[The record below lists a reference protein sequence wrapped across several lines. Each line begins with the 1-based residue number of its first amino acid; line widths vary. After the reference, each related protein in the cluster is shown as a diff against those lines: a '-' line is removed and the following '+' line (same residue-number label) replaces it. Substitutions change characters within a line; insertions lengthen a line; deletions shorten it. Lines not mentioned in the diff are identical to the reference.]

1 MNGNMN
7 CFTSGHLSVTLLVL
21 FAFLISILMIPIVAA
36 IATGRL
42 SSISVSIF
50 CPIVSCSETCN
61 FILTYLDP
69 NIL

>member
-7 CFTSGHLSVTLLVL
+7 CFTSGHLPVMLLVL

-50 CPIVSCSETCN
+50 CPIV
-61 FILTYLDP
+61 
-69 NIL
+69 